1 MGKISKN
8 VSWEIVKKI
17 FFPLLILGMFIYAYI
32 LYKINIEHFL
42 SSQFHQEF
50 KKYVWTLLGVTIA
63 VTAQRVLTAV
73 IGWYKEN
80 VVSKTITDLD
90 DKMLPLISRTFKII
104 IWIIA
109 FLVILPFYGVNIS
122 ALVATL
128 GISSLAIALAAQDT
142 ISNIISGFMIMIDSP
157 FRVGDQIK
165 LPTGEI
171 VAVLDIGIRRSK
183 FLAQDQAIIIMP
195 NLELSKSKII
205 NYTYGEERRA
215 KKQNSII

>member
-1 MGKISKN
+1 
-8 VSWEIVKKI
+8 
-17 FFPLLILGMFIYAYI
+17 
-32 LYKINIEHFL
+32 
-42 SSQFHQEF
+42 
-50 KKYVWTLLGVTIA
+50 
-63 VTAQRVLTAV
+63 
-73 IGWYKEN
+73 
-80 VVSKTITDLD
+80 
-90 DKMLPLISRTFKII
+90 
-104 IWIIA
+104 
-109 FLVILPFYGVNIS
+109 
-122 ALVATL
+122 
-128 GISSLAIALAAQDT
+128 
-142 ISNIISGFMIMIDSP
+142 MIMIDSP